1 MLGPLQSPLGA
12 RARNP
17 RPPCDTGPM
26 VPEVRAAVTPR
37 CAAHPDQDAGATC
50 QRCGSFLCGAC
61 RHWVLSAVYCP
72 TCAARPEIN
81 YLETFRLRFW
91 GRRDA
96 WTYLVGLVTLALVGA
111 ALKALVEGLWP
122 VALALLGA
130 AGVGVAF
137 FLGQRWA
144 RIGLMLVPV
153 AAALLAMPQAGAP
166 VLAVC
171 FIPFCAA
178 LQIYLDPRNRLFFRI
193 DVPRNMLRR
202 LWDLHANNPLARHAL
217 TLGISSVFM
226 PVLAPLAVLF
236 GLIALRRVDPNA
248 RPPIGR
254 KGQALTGIVLGVG
267 AVLLWGFF
275 VLPLL
280 LPGFGWLRGG

>member
-1 MLGPLQSPLGA
+1 
-12 RARNP
+12 
-17 RPPCDTGPM
+17 
-26 VPEVRAAVTPR
+26 
-37 CAAHPDQDAGATC
+37 
-50 QRCGSFLCGAC
+50 
-61 RHWVLSAVYCP
+61 VYCP

-81 YLETFRLRFW
+81 YLETFRLQFW
-91 GRRDA
+91 GRRDS

-111 ALKALVEGLWP
+111 ALKALVEGFWP
-122 VALALLGA
+122 AALAMLGA

-153 AAALLAMPQAGAP
+153 AAGLVAMPLAGVL

-171 FIPFCAA
+171 FVPFCAA

-193 DVPRNMLRR
+193 DVPRNTLRK

-226 PVLAPLAVLF
+226 PILAPLAVVF
-236 GLIALRRVDPNA
+236 GSIALRRVDPNA

-267 AVLLWGFF
+267 AVLLWALFL
-275 VLPLL
+275 LPLL
-280 LPGFGWLRGG
+280 QPSLFSLHED

>member
-1 MLGPLQSPLGA
+1 M
-12 RARNP
+12 
-17 RPPCDTGPM
+17 
-26 VPEVRAAVTPR
+26 
-37 CAAHPDQDAGATC
+37 
-50 QRCGSFLCGAC
+50 
-61 RHWVLSAVYCP
+61 SAVYCP

-96 WTYLVGLVTLALVGA
+96 WTYLVGLVTLALMGA

-122 VALALLGA
+122 AALALLGA

-144 RIGLMLVPV
+144 RVGLMLVPV

-166 VLAVC
+166 VFAVC

-193 DVPRNMLRR
+193 DVPSNMLRR